1 MLEANKLSGPVGKM
15 PGNSSIA
22 ILMYHH
28 VADAPL
34 GEIPSRYLYVSASR
48 FRRQMQ
54 TLKRLGYIG
63 CSIENLR
70 PYLRGK
76 KTGKVVGITFDDGYQ
91 NVHRNALPVLVE
103 CGFTATTYFVSRQI
117 GGSNAWDAGY
127 MPYEP
132 CMDLQDLWEWS
143 KMGQEVGGHT
153 RNHPRLTDLAAAE
166 VSDEIAGCRR
176 DLQEMTGQAV
186 DAFSYPFG
194 SHDEAIVGIVGEA
207 GYTTA
212 TTTVRN
218 RVGARCDPLRLP
230 RLTVRLSDKLPAF
243 LWKVLR

>member
-1 MLEANKLSGPVGKM
+1 MLNTAAIP
-15 PGNSSIA
+15 

-28 VADAPL
+28 VADAPP
-34 GEIPSRYLYVSASR
+34 GEIPSRYLYVTAAR

-76 KTGKVVGITFDDGYQ
+76 KTGNVVGITFDDGYQ

-132 CMDLQDLWEWS
+132 CMDLQDLRDWS

-153 RNHPRLTDLAAAE
+153 RNHSRLTDLAATE
-166 VSDEIAGCRR
+166 VRDEIAGCRR
-176 DLQEMTGQAV
+176 DLQELTGQAV

-194 SHDEAIVGIVGEA
+194 SHDDAIVGAVAEA
-207 GYTTA
+207 GYRTA
-212 TTTVRN
+212 TTTVRE
-218 RVGARCDPLRLP
+218 RVRAPCDPLQLP